1 MVKAT
6 TAAGIAGMWFIA
18 WQVWQRY
25 RGATSV
31 ERYKFDAG
39 MHRPGNN
46 ADVAEVMATTRMAA
60 GTVQGRLLNVNNFGP
75 AELEVRAAQPDC
87 GCGLDWSGYP
97 GACAGALLPVPTLT
111 CPHSHPLPH
120 VPHPRRASRRGP
132 TSSAA
137 GC

>member
-25 RGATSV
+25 RGATSL

-60 GTVQGRLLNVNNFGP
+60 GTVQERLLNVNNFGP

-87 GCGLDWSGYP
+87 GCWSGFP
-97 GACAGALLPVPTLT
+97 GACAGALCLFYTHLPT
-111 CPHSHPLPH
+111 HSHPAATCPTPAGQAGAAQLLA
-120 VPHPRRASRRGP
+120 RRA
-132 TSSAA
+132 AD
-137 GC
+137 

>member
-25 RGATSV
+25 RGATSL

-60 GTVQGRLLNVNNFGP
+60 GTVQERLLNVNNFGP

-87 GCGLDWSGYP
+87 GCWSGFP
-97 GACAGALLPVPTLT
+97 GACAGALCLFLHSPAHSLPPP
-111 CPHSHPLPH
+111 CHMSHTPAGQAGAAQLLAW
-120 VPHPRRASRRGP
+120 RA
-132 TSSAA
+132 AD
-137 GC
+137 